1 MCRPWV
7 WISSCDLLEHVEIWQ
22 NWLYLNSLLLGL
34 HIDGS
39 KDNTDTCCSFLVKL
53 NNVILNLVSLFLLS
67 HFFPSLFTFKHVFLF
82 FTLSELNNIALAT
95 KTFNNIW
102 SLFITLFGSEDMLRV
117 MLEEK
122 KCLSAYS
129 IVLCF
134 VDLLMIKMKY
144 CFDMNAM

>member
-1 MCRPWV
+1 
-7 WISSCDLLEHVEIWQ
+7 
-22 NWLYLNSLLLGL
+22 
-34 HIDGS
+34 
-39 KDNTDTCCSFLVKL
+39 
-53 NNVILNLVSLFLLS
+53 
-67 HFFPSLFTFKHVFLF
+67 
-82 FTLSELNNIALAT
+82 
-95 KTFNNIW
+95 
-102 SLFITLFGSEDMLRV
+102 MLRV